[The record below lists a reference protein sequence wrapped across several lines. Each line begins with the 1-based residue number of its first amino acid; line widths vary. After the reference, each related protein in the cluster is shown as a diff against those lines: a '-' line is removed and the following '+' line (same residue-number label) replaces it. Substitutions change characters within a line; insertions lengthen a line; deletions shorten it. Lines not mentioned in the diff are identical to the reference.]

1 MRALIVTDVFPPGC
15 DGSGWSTF
23 HLAQAL
29 RDDGHEVRV
38 VKPEPRLAGVR
49 LREYEGIEVQDFG
62 FAYADVPYLRNL
74 LKSDLL
80 AARLERFLVDE
91 LGRGA
96 ADVVHAQH
104 LLSAFPAVAAGRRR
118 GVPVVVTVRDH
129 WPICYFTT
137 WHVAGERCPGCSFA
151 KMLEC
156 MRGKDSRWYWAG
168 IPMMPYMRR
177 DVRRRQR
184 GLRGADALI
193 AVSRYIADQV
203 VRPLVDDSRVE
214 VIPNFL
220 DVAAIERIAAEPPS
234 VELPERFWLFA
245 GKLHTLK
252 GAHLVLEAAARSRSG
267 VPLVVVGDGPERRA
281 MEDRVRRE
289 RLDVR
294 FLPWLDNRE
303 VWRVMRR
310 AEVVVVPSLLAEALS
325 RTVLES
331 MAAGTCVVATDSGGI
346 HDQIRDGED
355 GFITQAQPDALAHRI
370 DALLADPAAG
380 RAMADRAR
388 AVVRGRF
395 DRRVVVPRVE
405 ALYARLARTSR

>member
-38 VKPEPRLAGVR
+38 VKPEPRLVGIR
-49 LREYEGIEVQDFG
+49 LREYDGIEVRDFG
-62 FAYADVPYLRNL
+62 FSYRDVPYLRNV

-80 AARLERFLVDE
+80 AARLERFLVEE
-91 LGRGA
+91 LDRSA
-96 ADVVHAQH
+96 VDVVHAQH
-104 LLSAFPAVAAGRRR
+104 LLSAPPAVAAGRRR
-118 GVPVVVTVRDH
+118 RVPVVVTVRDH

-137 WHVAGERCPGCSFA
+137 WHVAGERCPECSFA
-151 KMLEC
+151 KMLAC
-156 MRGKDSRWYWAG
+156 MRGKSPRWHWAG
-168 IPMMPYMRR
+168 VPLMPYMRH

-184 GLRGADALI
+184 ALRGADAVI

-203 VRPLVDDSRVE
+203 VRPLVDAARVE

-220 DVAAIERIAAEPPS
+220 DVATIERISAEPPS

-245 GKLHTLK
+245 GKLDALK
-252 GAHLVLEAAARSRSG
+252 GAHLVLDAAAQSKSA
-267 VPLVVVGDGPERRA
+267 VPLVVVGDGPERAA
-281 MEDRVRRE
+281 MTARVRRE
-289 RLDVR
+289 GLDVR

-310 AEVVVVPSLLAEALS
+310 AEAVVVPSLLAEALS

-346 HDQIRDGED
+346 HDQIRDGEG
-355 GFITQAQPDALAHRI
+355 GFITAAEAGALARRVE
-370 DALLADPAAG
+370 ALLGDPAA
-380 RAMADRAR
+380 RQAVADRAR
-388 AVVRGRF
+388 AVVRERF

-405 ALYARLARTSR
+405 ALYARLAQTSR